1 MYNGFKNYAT
11 WSIFNYISN
20 SEKEYFNVLVLYE
33 DNPENT
39 PSQEIIYKIKN
50 ALEDDFKKPGIIDI
64 NESERAGLYADIL
77 SDALSEIDFLEVAQA
92 FYKSF
97 KSDPIDVH

>member
-39 PSQEIIYKIKN
+39 PGQEIIYKIK
-50 ALEDDFKKPGIIDI
+50 KRPG
-64 NESERAGLYADIL
+64 G
-77 SDALSEIDFLEVAQA
+77 
-92 FYKSF
+92 
-97 KSDPIDVH
+97 

>member
-11 WSIFNYISN
+11 WSVYNYISN
-20 SEKEYFNVLVLYE
+20 NEESYNKYYSLCEKISKAGIAGNEALY
-33 DNPENT
+33 
-39 PSQEIIYKIKN
+39 QVKN

-77 SDALSEIDFLEVAQA
+77 DDALSEIDFYDVARA
-92 FYKSF
+92 FYGPF
-97 KSDPIDVH
+97 AAFGER

>member
-11 WSIFNYISN
+11 WSVYNYISN
-20 SEKEYFNVLVLYE
+20 SEADYFRALVTCTDQRE
-33 DNPENT
+33 GKPA
-39 PSQEIIYKIKN
+39 QEIIYELKN

-77 SDALSEIDFLEVAQA
+77 DDALSEIDFAEIAKALHQTITG
-92 FYKSF
+92 K
-97 KSDPIDVH
+97 